1 MALSLLQRLR
11 IKEGMTLLTINAP
24 GDFEASLEAA
34 PGSIKVLAK
43 ANKFEQVHW
52 FVKNKQQVAK
62 EIDKVLP
69 LVKGDILCW
78 IYYPKATSGIQTDLS
93 RDKGWEILENYK
105 DIKWITLVSYNDT
118 FSAFA
123 LRRESAAATVVEK
136 PKANVREIFN
146 YADAATK
153 TVRLPDDLSA
163 ALTLSP
169 AAAANFEKLSF
180 TNKKE
185 YVEWIVTAKRDVTRN
200 ERVTGTIERLEK
212 GWKNPRNL

>member
-11 IKEGMTLLTINAP
+11 IKEGMALLTINAP
-24 GDFEASLEAA
+24 VDFETSLGVT
-34 PGSIKVLAK
+34 PGSIKVLTEAK
-43 ANKFEQVHW
+43 KFEQIHW
-52 FVKNKQQVAK
+52 FVINKQQAAS

-69 LVKGDILCW
+69 LVHGDILCW

-93 RDKGWEILENYK
+93 RDKGWEILEHYK

-118 FSAFA
+118 YSAFA
-123 LRRESAAATVVEK
+123 LRRESAPAEVKKPAT
-136 PKANVREIFN
+136 NVREIFN

-153 TVRLPDDLSA
+153 TIRLPDDLSA
-163 ALTLSP
+163 ALTLSSV
-169 AAAANFEKLSF
+169 AADNFGKLSF

-185 YVEWIVTAKRDVTRN
+185 YVEWIITAKRDETRK

>member
-1 MALSLLQRLR
+1 MALPLLQRLR
-11 IKEGMTLLTINAP
+11 IKEGMALLTINAP
-24 GDFEASLEAA
+24 GDFEASLGAA
-34 PGSIKVLAK
+34 PGSIKVLTK
-43 ANKFEQVHW
+43 ANKFEQIHW
-52 FVKNKQQVAK
+52 FVKNKQQVAN

-69 LVKGDILCW
+69 LIQGDILCW

-123 LRRESAAATVVEK
+123 LRREGAAVVAKK

-163 ALTLSP
+163 ALALSP
-169 AAAANFEKLSF
+169 TAAANFEKLSF

-185 YVEWIVTAKRDVTRN
+185 YVEWIVTAKRDITRN

-212 GWKNPRNL
+212 EWKNPRNL